1 MAARWRTHEA
11 SRMSAD
17 FPTGG
22 TPRPPGGGQSGG
34 FKEVSSPPRYR
45 DEEAPPYEHRSPAL
59 RVLRGGGRSDL
70 TLEELAV
77 DMEVTKAAVSRWL
90 SGKRPWPRRLTEV
103 LLEDWRIE
111 PRRVE
116 LAMASAAERRERF
129 LQDEESL

>member
-1 MAARWRTHEA
+1 
-11 SRMSAD
+11 MSAE
-17 FPTGG
+17 FKGG
-22 TPRPPGGGQSGG
+22 AEPSPDVGVKSPGCSP
-34 FKEVSSPPRYR
+34 FSSSPRYR

-116 LAMASAAERRERF
+116 LAMDSAAERRERF
-129 LQDEESL
+129 LQDENRL